1 MNTLTHNL
9 APKWSRAGVL
19 FNVPPARSRGP
30 LDLEQLLV
38 DTAHECPADPRLFIE
53 AVTWL
58 SRYSTFVAAHRL
70 KRLALEHLTP
80 DDQATLGLLIE
91 TAVEHGAHK
100 YLRKVVTPGLPT
112 APEPGPLFDVDRTW
126 LAGSLEED
134 ATELS
139 RHWGRWCQAIEP
151 NPDILRPLEWIL
163 SRNPSFR
170 ERAIR
175 KGDLRASI
183 LETLR
188 RDVKEAVTELE
199 LARLCEATPVAV
211 RNALSELLLETADLH
226 LQSGRGRHGSQVWYG
241 KPAHS

>member
-9 APKWSRAGVL
+9 SQRWSRAGVL
-19 FNVPPARSRGP
+19 FNVPPTRSRGP
-30 LDLEQLLV
+30 LDLERLLV

-53 AVTWL
+53 AATWL

-70 KRLALEHLTP
+70 KRLALEQLTP
-80 DDQATLGLLIE
+80 VDQATLGLLIE
-91 TAVEHGAHK
+91 TAVQHGAQK
-100 YLRKVVTPGLPT
+100 YLRKVVTPGLPI

-126 LAGSLEED
+126 FAAGFEED

-139 RHWGRWCQAIEP
+139 RHWGRWCQAIEAKS
-151 NPDILRPLEWIL
+151 DTLRPVQWIL

-188 RDVKEAVTELE
+188 RDVTQAVSELE
-199 LARLCEATPVAV
+199 LARLCVATPIAV
-211 RNALSELLLETADLH
+211 RHALSELLLEVTELH
-226 LQSGRGRHGSQVWYG
+226 IQTGRGRQGSQIWCQC
-241 KPAHS
+241 